1 MRKSY
6 KLTFIFQKYKILSC
20 ESIQEMSQILLM
32 LNEKF
37 SSCESLSKII
47 SSVVV
52 EKPKEEAK
60 GYNEDDDE
68 KEGKGINKGGGRGLG
83 ESQVGGKLQG
93 GGKGEPAAAYP

>member
-1 MRKSY
+1 M
-6 KLTFIFQKYKILSC
+6 SC

-68 KEGKGINKGGGRGLG
+68 FFYDDEMNINNNKKEEDNIQIHEEDEEGLKFKKMACIKK
-83 ESQVGGKLQG
+83 KLN
-93 GGKGEPAAAYP
+93 E